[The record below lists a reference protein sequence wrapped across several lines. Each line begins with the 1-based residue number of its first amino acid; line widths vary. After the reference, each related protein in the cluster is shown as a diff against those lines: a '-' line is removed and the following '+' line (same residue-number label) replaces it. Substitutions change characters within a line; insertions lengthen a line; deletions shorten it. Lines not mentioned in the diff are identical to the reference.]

1 MYCPNCKQ
9 EFPGKF
15 CPECGAK
22 LVELPKQNDL
32 GINISDD
39 AAIMGGVNVTRNESH
54 NTTSYDH
61 RVITTQN
68 VTNIVE
74 RQKSDAEIRNERNIQ
89 FMELCKAVFRDGLL
103 AEEEKVMLVTERI
116 RLGIDETEAARLIE
130 MARKSSMS
138 RMTTLGMRDSMTLKT
153 IDRYIESNNVQVLC
167 GQIPRLEALARN
179 YKVDEV
185 LYRYYMLLAALQPE
199 KLILEYETNAADE
212 YWKTYWVAIAYMK
225 RGDAMNAEDAIVK
238 LDFYPEYSEDNSLLL
253 SAVST
258 YGEFGADAAS
268 EYICA
273 ILPEHCSSLLMLFI
287 HALFLE
293 VSPERAEEIGADKD
307 KCQLYIDNVINIGG
321 AARRKAAE
329 EAAARKAAEEAAAR
343 KATELYDVI
352 LKDAGVMKLAA
363 VKAVK
368 EFFGL
373 GLKEAKDLV
382 DAAPCKLI
390 EGVSKADAE
399 ALKESLEECGATIEL
414 RECSAVSKAAA
425 RKEAEEAYKIAEDY
439 YYGRNGKPKNEAEA
453 VKWYRKAAEQG
464 HADAQF
470 DLGYCYKEGEGV
482 TQDYSEAVKWYRK
495 AAEQGHA
502 TAQNNLGYCYEK
514 GHGVPK
520 DYSEAVK
527 WYRKAAEQGNA
538 RSQYNLAICYDNGE
552 GVAVNKK
559 EAAKWYCKA
568 AEQGD
573 ARSQY
578 NLAICYDK
586 GQGVTQDYSEA
597 LKWYRKAAEQGDAAA
612 QRILGVCYEYGQ
624 GVPHDYSEAVKWYR
638 KAAEQGHANAQ
649 YNLGYCYKY
658 GTGVTKDYSE
668 AVKWFRKAAEQGD
681 EYAKQHLQELQN
693 MGY

>member
-89 FMELCKAVFRDGLL
+89 FMELCKSVFKDGLL

-343 KATELYDVI
+343 KAAEEAAARKAAEEAAARKAAEEAAARKAAEEAAARKAAEEAAARKAAEEAAARKAAEEAAVRKATELYDVI

-368 EFFGL
+368 EVFGL

-382 DAAPCKLI
+382 DVAPCKLK

-399 ALKESLEECGATIEL
+399 AFKESLEECGATIEL
-414 RECSAVSKAAA
+414 RECSAVSKAEA
-425 RKEAEEAYKIAEDY
+425 RKAAEEAYKIAEDY
-439 YYGRNGKPKNEAEA
+439 YHGRNGKPKNEAEA
-453 VKWYRKAAEQG
+453 VKWYRKASDQGYASAQYHLAICYYNGQGVPQDYSEAVKWFRKAAEQGDARSQYKLAICYDNGQGVTQDCSEAVKWYSKASDQGHGRSLTNLVAIYAEENRGVTQNYSGAVTYFRRAAEQG
-464 HADAQF
+464 HARSQYNLAN
-470 DLGYCYKEGEGV
+470 CYYNGQGV

-495 AAEQGHA
+495 AAEQGH
-502 TAQNNLGYCYEK
+502 E
-514 GHGVPK
+514 
-520 DYSEAVK
+520 
-527 WYRKAAEQGNA
+527 NA
-538 RSQYNLAICYDNGE
+538 
-552 GVAVNKK
+552 KK
-559 EAAKWYCKA
+559 Y
-568 AEQGD
+568 
-573 ARSQY
+573 
-578 NLAICYDK
+578 
-586 GQGVTQDYSEA
+586 
-597 LKWYRKAAEQGDAAA
+597 
-612 QRILGVCYEYGQ
+612 
-624 GVPHDYSEAVKWYR
+624 
-638 KAAEQGHANAQ
+638 
-649 YNLGYCYKY
+649 
-658 GTGVTKDYSE
+658 
-668 AVKWFRKAAEQGD
+668 
-681 EYAKQHLQELQN
+681 LQELQN